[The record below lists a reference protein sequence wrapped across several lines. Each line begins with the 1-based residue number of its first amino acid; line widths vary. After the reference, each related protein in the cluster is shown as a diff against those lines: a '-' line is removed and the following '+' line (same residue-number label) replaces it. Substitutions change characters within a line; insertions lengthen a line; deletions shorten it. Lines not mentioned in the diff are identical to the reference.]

1 MAHARSRRGA
11 GRGRRVVAEINVV
24 PYIDVMLVLLVIF
37 MVTAPLLQQ
46 GVEVKPP
53 SAAAN
58 PLPSQD
64 ATPVIISVNKA
75 GEYRVSNAD
84 NPAAPV
90 SLDEVRVLVEAALKV
105 NPKVPVLVKG
115 DGEASY
121 NFVMQAMV
129 AAQQAGVDKV
139 GLVTSPDQMAAGQN
153 KKGKGS

>member
-1 MAHARSRRGA
+1 MAQVVRTRRGA
-11 GRGRRVVAEINVV
+11 ARGRRVVAEINVV

-58 PLPSQD
+58 PLPSHE

-75 GEYRVSNAD
+75 GEYFASNAE
-84 NPAAPV
+84 NPRAPI
-90 SLDEVRVLVEAALKV
+90 SLKEVRALVAAALKV
-105 NPKVPVLVKG
+105 HPKVPVLVKG

-121 NFVMQAMV
+121 RYVIRAMV

-139 GLVTSPDQMAAGQN
+139 GLITNPDQTD
-153 KKGKGS
+153 KGS